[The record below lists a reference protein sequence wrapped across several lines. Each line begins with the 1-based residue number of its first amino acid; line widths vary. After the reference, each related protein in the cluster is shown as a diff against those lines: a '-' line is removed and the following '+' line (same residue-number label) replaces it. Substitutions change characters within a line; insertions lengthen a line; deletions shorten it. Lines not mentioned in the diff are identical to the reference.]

1 MTPVPARPVTLLVTA
16 FTMLAFAANSLLCR
30 AALGSGSVDAASFT
44 LLRVG
49 SGAAFL
55 ALLAASRRAPA
66 REAPPV
72 RGRSPWIAGAFLFL
86 YAAGFSF
93 AYIALEAGTG
103 ALLLFGTVQATL
115 IVLAHR
121 SGERFRLAEGI
132 GIAVAL
138 AGLVALVAPGVQAP
152 SLAGAGLMVGA
163 GIAWGFYSLHGR
175 GIADPLGDTARNFAA
190 TVPMALALSLV
201 FAADARLS
209 PRGAALAVV
218 SGAVTSGLGYVL
230 WYYALRGLTWIRA
243 AIVQLAVPA
252 IAAAGGVVVL
262 DEPVT
267 ARLVVAGLLIL
278 GGVAVAVAGRE
289 RPRRGPD
296 R

>member
-1 MTPVPARPVTLLVTA
+1 MAPIPARAATLLVTA

-30 AALGSGSVDAASFT
+30 AALGSGNADAASFT

-49 SGAAFL
+49 SGAALL

-66 REAPPV
+66 REPPRV
-72 RGRSPWIAGAFLFL
+72 PGRSAWIPGAFLFL

-93 AYIALEAGTG
+93 AYLALEAGTG

-121 SGERFRLAEGI
+121 TGERFRLAEGV
-132 GIAVAL
+132 GFATAL
-138 AGLVALVAPGVQAP
+138 AGLVALVAPGIRAP
-152 SLAGAGLMVGA
+152 SPAGATLMVVA

-175 GIADPLGDTARNFAA
+175 GVADPLGSTARNFAA
-190 TVPMALALSLV
+190 AVPMALALSLV

-209 PRGAALAVV
+209 PRGAALAVF

-230 WYYALRGLTWIRA
+230 WYHALRGLTWIRA
-243 AIVQLAVPA
+243 AVVQLAVPA
-252 IAAAGGVVVL
+252 IAAAGGVLVL
-262 DEPVT
+262 GEPVT
-267 ARLVVAGLLIL
+267 ARLVVSGLLIL

-289 RPRRGPD
+289 RPRREPV